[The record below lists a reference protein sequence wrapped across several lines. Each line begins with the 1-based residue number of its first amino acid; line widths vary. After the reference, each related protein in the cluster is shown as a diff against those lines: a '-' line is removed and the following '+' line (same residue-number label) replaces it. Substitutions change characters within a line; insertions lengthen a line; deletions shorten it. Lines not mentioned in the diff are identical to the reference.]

1 MYEILRKTLIVVICL
16 MLSKLL
22 HMTVSVYMVLFA
34 IVLANFSFS
43 KHIIDLIK
51 PLLPSLFVTFAAV
64 IVNQLFAQH
73 PFIIWTCCIAYF
85 DFVRHRANNNIRVSM
100 ATLPLF
106 MIIFITTFQNSTMYN
121 SAIIGFF
128 WDMTL
133 SAGVAVLVT
142 SFINHVMPVKAT
154 PTMPTVVFQKVT
166 GIDRLKMLV
175 LVGGGLAFIMI
186 NEVTSAVFCLVPL
199 VTSAM
204 QPSHDQMKNHSR
216 EKMLTQIGGC
226 SLAILVSLFY
236 SGTEANVFSYFIIS
250 SLLIFVMIFWTHHSA
265 VEDRAIHADA
275 VMGFL
280 IPYQLYIAQYGNNF
294 GLNSISLRAVEL
306 FIALAVIYMVGH
318 WLDALSKTTIFGQRA
333 IHPVKGLTTQ
343 HSELKIT
350 TVITKAD

>member
-1 MYEILRKTLIVVICL
+1 MYEIIRKTLIVVICL
-16 MLSKLL
+16 MLSKVL

-43 KHIIDLIK
+43 KHIVDLLK
-51 PLLPSLFVTFAAV
+51 PLLPSLFITFVAV
-64 IVNQLFAQH
+64 IVNQLFAGH
-73 PFIIWTCCIAYF
+73 PFIIWTCCIVFF
-85 DFVRHRANNNIRVSM
+85 DSVRRRANNNIRITM

-106 MIIFITTFQNSTMYN
+106 MIIFITTYQNSTTYN

-128 WDMTL
+128 WDMMI

-142 SFINHVMPVKAT
+142 SFINHVMPVKAK
-154 PTMPTVVFQKVT
+154 PVMPTVVFQEVT
-166 GIDRLKMLV
+166 GIDRLKLLI

-204 QPSHDQMKNHSR
+204 QPSHDQMKSHSR

-226 SLAILVSLFY
+226 SLAVLMSLFY
-236 SGTEANVFSYFIIS
+236 SGTEVNIFSYFIIS
-250 SLLIFVMIFWTHHSA
+250 SLLIFLMIFWTHHSA

-275 VMGFL
+275 LMGFL

-306 FIALAVIYMVGH
+306 FIALAVIYMIGH
-318 WLDALSKTTIFGQRA
+318 WLDALSKPKLKEEA
-333 IHPVKGLTTQ
+333 IK
-343 HSELKIT
+343 
-350 TVITKAD
+350 

>member
-1 MYEILRKTLIVVICL
+1 MYEIIRKTLIIVVCL
-16 MLSKLL
+16 MLSKVL

-64 IVNQLFAQH
+64 LINQLFAGH
-73 PFIIWTCCIAYF
+73 PFIIWTCCVAYF
-85 DFVRHRANNNIRVSM
+85 DYIRRRAINNIRITM

-106 MIIFITTFQNSTMYN
+106 MIIFITTYQNSTTYN
-121 SAIIGFF
+121 SAVVGFV
-128 WDMTL
+128 WDMVI

-142 SFINHVMPVKAT
+142 SFVNHLMPVKAT
-154 PTMPTVVFQKVT
+154 PMMPTVVFQEVT
-166 GIDRLKMLV
+166 GVDRLKLLI
-175 LVGGGLAFIMI
+175 LVGGGLAFIMM

-204 QPSHDQMKNHSR
+204 QPSHDKMKNHSR

-226 SLAILVSLFY
+226 SLAIVMALLY
-236 SGTEANVFSYFIIS
+236 SGTEVNLFTYFVGS
-250 SLLIFVMIFWTHHSA
+250 FFLIFMLIFWTHHSA

-275 VMGFL
+275 LMGFL

-318 WLDALSKTTIFGQRA
+318 WLDALSN
-333 IHPVKGLTTQ
+333 
-343 HSELKIT
+343 HSQKSEQ
-350 TVITKAD
+350 V

>member
-1 MYEILRKTLIVVICL
+1 MYEIIRKTLIIVVCL
-16 MLSKLL
+16 MLSKVL

-34 IVLANFSFS
+34 IVLANFCFS

-64 IVNQLFAQH
+64 VINQLFAGH
-73 PFIIWTCCIAYF
+73 PFIIWTCCIVFF
-85 DFVRHRANNNIRVSM
+85 DSVRRRANNNIRITM

-106 MIIFITTFQNSTMYN
+106 MIIFITTYQNSTAYS

-128 WDMTL
+128 WDML
-133 SAGVAVLVT
+133 ISAGVAVLVT
-142 SFINHVMPVKAT
+142 SFINHLMPVKAT
-154 PTMPTVVFQKVT
+154 PMMPTVVFQEVT
-166 GIDRLKMLV
+166 GVDRLKLLV

-186 NEVTSAVFCLVPL
+186 NQVTSAVFCLVPL

-226 SLAILVSLFY
+226 SLAIVMALFY
-236 SGTEANVFSYFIIS
+236 SGTEVNLFTYFVIS
-250 SLLIFVMIFWTHHSA
+250 FFLIFMLIFWTHHSA
-265 VEDRAIHADA
+265 IEDRAIHADA
-275 VMGFL
+275 LMGFL

-306 FIALAVIYMVGH
+306 FIALAIIYMAGH
-318 WLDALSKTTIFGQRA
+318 WLDTLSNRSQK
-333 IHPVKGLTTQ
+333 
-343 HSELKIT
+343 SER
-350 TVITKAD
+350 VQNG